1 MKMRVVLRM
10 QVVEGVARVSC
21 ADVRAERRELER
33 GGRRW
38 EIKTTGAQGRQ
49 ESDARTIERT
59 RRTGHFKCMGLCAH
73 HEQWVGPS
81 LTLTFTGQLIFFHAL
96 YSANTMASATLC
108 TRLLARTALRSLQV
122 QRDSA
127 ATSSASAAARQA
139 SRAQSTT
146 SHLPSPP
153 PQAATPLAP
162 SSPKVSQ
169 HAQSRTKK
177 PIRPLNDEQR
187 QFLSSALRVNQTG
200 ELAAILIYAAQN
212 PVIVRSHPHLR
223 PLMKHMYDQEAG
235 HYKYFNQV
243 LSKHRIRPTAMTP
256 VWTAAASFLGW
267 STAVLGRE
275 AAMACTEA
283 VETEIGTHYNEQVRV
298 LLDWAKK
305 TEERGETLGLE
316 LDKLLVELRRIRDEE
331 LEHLDHAVENDAKQA
346 KPYELLNEVVRG
358 GCRGAIWVSERV

>member
-1 MKMRVVLRM
+1 
-10 QVVEGVARVSC
+10 
-21 ADVRAERRELER
+21 
-33 GGRRW
+33 
-38 EIKTTGAQGRQ
+38 
-49 ESDARTIERT
+49 
-59 RRTGHFKCMGLCAH
+59 
-73 HEQWVGPS
+73 
-81 LTLTFTGQLIFFHAL
+81 
-96 YSANTMASATLC
+96 MASNIIC
-108 TRLLARTALRSLQV
+108 TRSLARTMPRSAHYPVL
-122 QRDSA
+122 DLFAPS
-127 ATSSASAAARQA
+127 TKCA
-139 SRAQSTT
+139 SRSRRHQST
-146 SHLPSPP
+146 SPQTLYTP
-153 PQAATPLAP
+153 AAPANAKTPIPP
-162 SSPKVSQ
+162 SSPQVSQ
-169 HAQSRTKK
+169 DASSQTTK
-177 PIRPLNDEQR
+177 PIRPLSREQR
-187 QFLSSALRVNQTG
+187 AFLSSALRVNQTG

-235 HYKYFNQV
+235 HYKYFNEV

-305 TEERGETLGLE
+305 CEERGESLGPE
-316 LDKLLVELRRIRDEE
+316 LDGLMAQMRRIRDEE

-346 KPYELLNEVVRG
+346 KPYELLTEVIRG